1 MVDRMSFNWEVHVGL
16 ARLHLSPLYP
26 WGEQG
31 WRDAVGTYCMGGE
44 L

>member
-1 MVDRMSFNWEVHVGL
+1 MFERESYDWRFLDGL
-16 ARLHLSPLYP
+16 VRLHISPLYP
-26 WGEQG
+26 CGEQG